1 MVPLIKFNNELVSKW
16 PCSLL
21 STPGGIPIPSFL
33 EGVFQRMG
41 RPPQSPGEHERDS
54 RGGERHRAVH
64 QQPRLPRL
72 REQPQDGVGPPESAH
87 DQDPSQD
94 CHVSVVS
101 IIYCNGLL
109 TDAVVKHRLPFDDM
123 EIRFAS
129 PLIAYSNSQLISM
142 WKASLSRKTYP
153 TFEYEEG

>member
-1 MVPLIKFNNELVSKW
+1 M
-16 PCSLL
+16 
-21 STPGGIPIPSFL
+21 
-33 EGVFQRMG
+33 EGVSQGRC
-41 RPPQSPGEHERDS
+41 RPPQGSAEHERDS
-54 RGGERHRAVH
+54 GGGQCHGQVRH
-64 QQPRLPRL
+64 QPRLPRL

-129 PLIAYSNSQLISM
+129 P
-142 WKASLSRKTYP
+142 
-153 TFEYEEG
+153 